1 MACAEISDEPG
12 KEQHMREYVITD
24 FVYDGTPVRAAALF
38 ENGRMEELR
47 AERRDETSLVGRVY
61 RGVVDS
67 VNRNIGGAFIDIGSG
82 GRGAGENAQHRDGLV
97 YMSVPRVLKRPEGSK
112 EKKDRPHDMADIRPT
127 LPVLVQI
134 TKDAVGPK
142 QPVATENITLA
153 GRYLVLT
160 RFGGRMSFSQKLT
173 DEQKD
178 IIRTWIPKSERQG
191 FHVLVRTNA
200 GHADKGT
207 VLAELAR
214 LRERMHLI
222 LEGGEDAR
230 TGTCLYE
237 PEPLYESMYR
247 DFRETPDRVLTDI
260 PLAADILEREDI
272 REPGEH
278 AEPAM
283 QGASVRQREGSG
295 SREISR
301 PEIVVT
307 RLVNGLPL
315 AEGFHLQENFDKLT
329 QRIVWLKS
337 GAFLVIEQTEAFVVI
352 DVNTGRSSK
361 GRIPEE
367 TYRRVNIEAA
377 PEICRQIRLRNLS
390 GEILVDFIK
399 MKSADH
405 RDELLHVMRKAVRR
419 DHVRTEVVDL
429 TGLGIL
435 EMTRQKTSRPLAD
448 ILEK

>member
-1 MACAEISDEPG
+1 
-12 KEQHMREYVITD
+12 MRDFVITD
-24 FVYDGTPVRAAALF
+24 FVYSGTPVRAAALF

-67 VNRNIGGAFIDIGSG
+67 VNHNIGGAFVDIGTG
-82 GRGAGENAQHRDGLV
+82 GRGAGENVQHRDGLV
-97 YMSVPRVLKRPEGSK
+97 YMSVPRTQKKMEEGRK
-112 EKKDRPHDMADIRPT
+112 ETRDRPHDMASIRAT

-153 GRYLVLT
+153 GRYLVLS
-160 RFGGRMSFSQKLT
+160 RFGGRISFSQKLT
-173 DEQKD
+173 DEQKA

-200 GHADKGT
+200 GHADRAA
-207 VLAELAR
+207 VLGEFMR
-214 LRERMHLI
+214 LREKMSLI
-222 LEGGEDAR
+222 LAGGEDAR

-237 PEPLYESMYR
+237 PEPLYEMMYHN
-247 DFRETPDRVLTDI
+247 FREVPNRIITDI
-260 PLAADILEREDI
+260 PLAADILAQNQKEARASGEQVQEVPEDVSAGLIGHSGGRE
-272 REPGEH
+272 
-278 AEPAM
+278 
-283 QGASVRQREGSG
+283 SL
-295 SREISR
+295 R
-301 PEIVVT
+301 PEIVAA

-315 AEGFHLQENFDKLT
+315 AEAFHLQENFDKLL
-329 QRIVWLKS
+329 QRVVWLKS

-367 TYRRVNIEAA
+367 TYRRVNIEAV

-399 MKSADH
+399 MKSEDH
-405 RDELLHVMRKAVRR
+405 REELLHVMRKAVRR
-419 DHVRTEVVDL
+419 DYVRTEAVDL
-429 TGLGIL
+429 TALGIL

-448 ILEK
+448 VLGK

>member
-1 MACAEISDEPG
+1 
-12 KEQHMREYVITD
+12 MRDFVITD
-24 FVYDGTPVRAAALF
+24 FVYSGTPVRAAALF

-247 DFRETPDRVLTDI
+247 DFRETPDRIITDI
-260 PLAADILEREDI
+260 PLAADILAQNQKEARASGEQVQEALEDVSAGLIGHSGGRE
-272 REPGEH
+272 
-278 AEPAM
+278 
-283 QGASVRQREGSG
+283 SL
-295 SREISR
+295 R
-301 PEIVVT
+301 PEIVAA

-315 AEGFHLQENFDKLT
+315 AEAFHLQENFDKLL
-329 QRIVWLKS
+329 QRVVWLKS

-367 TYRRVNIEAA
+367 TYRRVNMEAA

-399 MKSADH
+399 MKAEDH
-405 RDELLHVMRKAVRR
+405 REELFHVMRKNVRR

-448 ILEK
+448 VLGK

>member
-1 MACAEISDEPG
+1 
-12 KEQHMREYVITD
+12 MREYVITD
-24 FVYDGTPVRAAALF
+24 FVYSGTPVRAAALF
-38 ENGRMEELR
+38 EDGRMEELR

-247 DFRETPDRVLTDI
+247 DFRETPDRIITDI
-260 PLAADILEREDI
+260 PLAADILAQNQKEARASGEQVQEALEDVSAGLIGHSGGRE
-272 REPGEH
+272 
-278 AEPAM
+278 
-283 QGASVRQREGSG
+283 SL
-295 SREISR
+295 R
-301 PEIVVT
+301 PEIVAA

-315 AEGFHLQENFDKLT
+315 AEAFHLQENFDKLL
-329 QRIVWLKS
+329 QRVVWLKS

-367 TYRRVNIEAA
+367 TYRRVNIEAV

-399 MKSADH
+399 MKSEDH
-405 RDELLHVMRKAVRR
+405 REELLHVMRKAVRR
-419 DHVRTEVVDL
+419 DYVRTEAVDL
-429 TGLGIL
+429 TALGIL

-448 ILEK
+448 VLGK

>member
-1 MACAEISDEPG
+1 
-12 KEQHMREYVITD
+12 MRDFVITD
-24 FVYDGTPVRAAALF
+24 FVYSGTPVRAAALF

-247 DFRETPDRVLTDI
+247 DFRETPDRIITDI
-260 PLAADILEREDI
+260 PLAADILAQNQKEARASGEQVQEALEDVSAGLIGHSGGRE
-272 REPGEH
+272 
-278 AEPAM
+278 
-283 QGASVRQREGSG
+283 SL
-295 SREISR
+295 R
-301 PEIVVT
+301 PEIVAA

-315 AEGFHLQENFDKLT
+315 AEAFHLQENFDKLL
-329 QRIVWLKS
+329 QRVVWLKS

-419 DHVRTEVVDL
+419 DYVRTEAVDL
-429 TGLGIL
+429 TALGIL

-448 ILEK
+448 VLGK

>member
-1 MACAEISDEPG
+1 
-12 KEQHMREYVITD
+12 MREYVITD
-24 FVYDGTPVRAAALF
+24 FVYNGTPVRAAALF

-67 VNRNIGGAFIDIGSG
+67 VNRNIGGAFVDIGTG

-97 YMSVPRVLKRPEGSK
+97 YMSVPRAQKTPAESRNEMR
-112 EKKDRPHDMADIRPT
+112 ERPHDMASIRAT

-153 GRYLVLT
+153 GRYLVLS
-160 RFGGRMSFSQKLT
+160 RFGGRISFSQKLT
-173 DEQKD
+173 DEQKA

-200 GHADKGT
+200 GHADKAA
-207 VLAELAR
+207 VLGELSR
-214 LRERMHLI
+214 LRERMRLI
-222 LEGGEDAR
+222 LAGGEDAR

-260 PLAADILEREDI
+260 PLAADILEKEDL
-272 REPGEH
+272 REPGAH
-278 AEPAM
+278 AESAP
-283 QGASVRQREGSG
+283 QSASVRPGEKSG
-295 SREISR
+295 NREISR

-329 QRIVWLKS
+329 QRTVWLKS

-399 MKSADH
+399 MKSVDH
-405 RDELLHVMRKAVRR
+405 RDELLHVMRKAVRH

-429 TGLGIL
+429 TNLGIL

-448 ILEK
+448 VLL

>member
-1 MACAEISDEPG
+1 
-12 KEQHMREYVITD
+12 MREYVITD

-247 DFRETPDRVLTDI
+247 DFRETPDRIITDI
-260 PLAADILEREDI
+260 PLAADILAQNQKEARASGEQVQEALEDVSAGLIGHSGGRE
-272 REPGEH
+272 
-278 AEPAM
+278 
-283 QGASVRQREGSG
+283 SL
-295 SREISR
+295 R
-301 PEIVVT
+301 PEIVAA

-315 AEGFHLQENFDKLT
+315 AEAFHLQENFDKLL
-329 QRIVWLKS
+329 QRVVWLKS

-367 TYRRVNIEAA
+367 TYRRVNIEAV

-399 MKSADH
+399 MKSEDH
-405 RDELLHVMRKAVRR
+405 REELFHVMRKAVRR

-448 ILEK
+448 VLGK

>member
-1 MACAEISDEPG
+1 
-12 KEQHMREYVITD
+12 MREYVITD

-247 DFRETPDRVLTDI
+247 DFRETPDRIITDI
-260 PLAADILEREDI
+260 PLAADILAQNQKEARASGEQVQEALEDVSAGLIGHSGGRE
-272 REPGEH
+272 
-278 AEPAM
+278 
-283 QGASVRQREGSG
+283 SL
-295 SREISR
+295 R
-301 PEIVVT
+301 PEIVAA

-315 AEGFHLQENFDKLT
+315 AEAFHLQENFDKLL
-329 QRIVWLKS
+329 QRVVWLKS

-367 TYRRVNIEAA
+367 TYRRVNIEAV

-399 MKSADH
+399 MKSEDH
-405 RDELLHVMRKAVRR
+405 REELLHVMRKAVRR
-419 DHVRTEVVDL
+419 DYVRTEAVDL
-429 TGLGIL
+429 TALGIL

-448 ILEK
+448 VLGK

>member
-1 MACAEISDEPG
+1 
-12 KEQHMREYVITD
+12 MREYVITD
-24 FVYDGTPVRAAALF
+24 FVYNGTPVRAAALF

-67 VNRNIGGAFIDIGSG
+67 VNRNIGGAFVDIGTG

-97 YMSVPRVLKRPEGSK
+97 YMSVPRAQKTPAESRK
-112 EKKDRPHDMADIRPT
+112 EACDRPHDMASIRAT

-153 GRYLVLT
+153 GRYLVLS
-160 RFGGRMSFSQKLT
+160 RFGGRISFSQKLT
-173 DEQKD
+173 DEQKA

-200 GHADKGT
+200 GHADKAA
-207 VLAELAR
+207 VLGELSR
-214 LRERMHLI
+214 LRERMRLI
-222 LEGGEDAR
+222 LAGGEDAR

-237 PEPLYESMYR
+237 PEPLYETMYK
-247 DFRETPDRVLTDI
+247 DFREAPDRILTDI
-260 PLAADILEREDI
+260 PLAAETLARAQEGPK
-272 REPGEH
+272 EPGEP
-278 AEPAM
+278 AEKAP
-283 QGASVRQREGSG
+283 GLESEGRSLH
-295 SREISR
+295 
-301 PEIVVT
+301 PEIVET

-315 AEGFHLQENFDKLT
+315 AEVLHLQENFDKLL
-329 QRIVWLKS
+329 QRVVWLKS

-399 MKSADH
+399 MKSEDH
-405 RDELLHVMRKAVRR
+405 REELFHVMRKAVRR

-429 TGLGIL
+429 TALGIL

>member
-1 MACAEISDEPG
+1 
-12 KEQHMREYVITD
+12 MRDFVITD
-24 FVYDGTPVRAAALF
+24 FVYSGTPVRAAALF

-247 DFRETPDRVLTDI
+247 DFRETPDRIITDI
-260 PLAADILEREDI
+260 PLAADILAQNQKEARASGEQVQEALEDVSAGLIGHSGGRE
-272 REPGEH
+272 
-278 AEPAM
+278 
-283 QGASVRQREGSG
+283 SL
-295 SREISR
+295 R
-301 PEIVVT
+301 PEIVAA

-315 AEGFHLQENFDKLT
+315 AEAFHLQENFDKLL
-329 QRIVWLKS
+329 QRVVWLKS

-367 TYRRVNIEAA
+367 TYRRVNIEAV

-399 MKSADH
+399 MKSEDH
-405 RDELLHVMRKAVRR
+405 REELLHVMRKAVRR
-419 DHVRTEVVDL
+419 DYVRTEAVDL
-429 TGLGIL
+429 TALGIL

-448 ILEK
+448 VLGK